1 MEEEKKPAVARWT
14 LGCDLYSF
22 GIEEL
27 DDYAAALK
35 AELERVEATKA
46 GKQSYLG
53 DAAKLFKS

>member
-1 MEEEKKPAVARWT
+1 MDEEEKPPPKHWI

-22 GIEEL
+22 GVEEL

-35 AELERVEATKA
+35 AELERVETTKA